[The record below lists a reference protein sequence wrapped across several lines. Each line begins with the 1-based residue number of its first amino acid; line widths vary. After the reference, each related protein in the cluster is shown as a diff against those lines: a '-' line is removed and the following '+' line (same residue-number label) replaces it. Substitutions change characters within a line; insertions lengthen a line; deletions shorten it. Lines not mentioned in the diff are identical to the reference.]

1 MFIFSCPF
9 LHRNANDTERRYHL
23 RYFKTGIC
31 THETDVKGHC
41 LKNGLHCSSGHGAN
55 DLRQPVLDSRE
66 LQNSD
71 LALERLARL
80 CLSLESERALN
91 DDPKWTGE
99 IDENHDEKCDDV
111 IFFLKIRITFSHITK
126 LNRVNVHRDF
136 VDKVMRVLNITIRVI
151 DVEIRRFS
159 NTSSKKKETKSYFV
173 DFDFFSFRSTPCPH
187 VKQSDEWIDP
197 TVCDAGDSCKCCHT
211 RTEQQFHPEV
221 KMKTT
226 KIFMR
231 KVRLDLQI
239 DEM

>member
-1 MFIFSCPF
+1 MEHSLTIRTFIVTIMTNRRDFVQKAMSNGVFFFNSIRLLFVFSCPF

-99 IDENHDEKCDDV
+99 IDKNDDEKRNDV
-111 IFFLKIRITFSHITK
+111 TVFL
-126 LNRVNVHRDF
+126 
-136 VDKVMRVLNITIRVI
+136 
-151 DVEIRRFS
+151 RFAL
-159 NTSSKKKETKSYFV
+159 
-173 DFDFFSFRSTPCPH
+173 RS
-187 VKQSDEWIDP
+187 
-197 TVCDAGDSCKCCHT
+197 
-211 RTEQQFHPEV
+211 RT
-221 KMKTT
+221 
-226 KIFMR
+226 
-231 KVRLDLQI
+231 LQN
-239 DEM
+239 